1 MSYKEEFINKYK
13 DDVINA
19 TIGTN
24 IFPSVKMA
32 QMIIESG
39 WGNSSN
45 AKLANNFFGI
55 KKGVGWNGE
64 VISLKTPKD
73 KIKVSEFRKYKS
85 PYDSIVDHSSFLIKN
100 KRYENAGVFNAKTVE
115 KQVKA
120 IAKAGYAEDKKYAD
134 VLISIINSN
143 DLKKLDEEA
152 KKRKKPILKLK
163 DSKISMKTIIVVS
176 IITLITYFT
185 YKKFKQK

>member
-1 MSYKEEFINKYK
+1 MNE
-13 DDVINA
+13 
-19 TIGTN
+19 
-24 IFPSVKMA
+24 
-32 QMIIESG
+32 
-39 WGNSSN
+39 
-45 AKLANNFFGI
+45 
-55 KKGVGWNGE
+55 
-64 VISLKTPKD
+64 
-73 KIKVSEFRKYKS
+73 
-85 PYDSIVDHSSFLIKN
+85 KN

-115 KQVKA
+115 EQVKA